1 MSRYRQVRYAQV
13 GVGGRSV
20 LYTDG
25 IFKFFSK
32 YAKLVALC
40 DNNPGRLDL
49 CNKRIAKLFKHPL
62 LPVYNEKQ
70 FDLMIK
76 EQKPD
81 VVIVTTKDCLHDRYI
96 IRAMELGCD
105 AITEKPMTIDEKR
118 CQKILDTIKRTKRNL
133 RVTFNYRYSPPR
145 TQVKELLMKGAIG
158 KVLSVE
164 FQWLLNTSHGADY
177 FRRWHREKANSGGLM
192 VHKATHHFDL
202 VNWWL
207 SAEPE
212 EVFAMGARGFYGAQS
227 GMVERYGLRGHSERC
242 ATCKVAKK
250 CPFYL
255 DMRKYPTM
263 RALYLD
269 CEKHDNYFRDR
280 CVFGKTMDIED
291 TMNLTVRYNTG
302 AIMSYALNAFT
313 PWEGYHVC
321 FNGTRGRLEH
331 HCIESMYVS
340 GDNRVQGATIPKGTS
355 IILYPHFKNAR
366 TIPVRTAK
374 GGHGGGDFP
383 LLQSLFL
390 PRTPADPCRR
400 AAGVAA
406 GAYSILT
413 GIAANRSM
421 KTNKPVRIRDLA
433 RGIPAMEHTPIKD
446 V

>member
-1 MSRYRQVRYAQV
+1 M
-13 GVGGRSV
+13 
-20 LYTDG
+20 YTDAICKHFAKHAALVG
-25 IFKFFSK
+25 I
-32 YAKLVALC
+32 C
-40 DNNPGRLDL
+40 DNNPGRLEL
-49 CNKRIAKLFKHPL
+49 CNRRIAKSFGHA
-62 LPVYNEKQ
+62 PVPMYRDTQ
-70 FDLMIK
+70 FDRMVR

-81 VVIVTTKDCLHDRYI
+81 VVIVTTKDSFHDRYI
-96 IRAMELGCD
+96 VRAMELGCD
-105 AITEKPMTIDEKR
+105 AVTEKPMTIDAAR
-118 CQKILDTIKRTKRNL
+118 CQRILDAIKRTKRSL

-212 EVFAMGARGFYGAQS
+212 EVFAMGARRFYGAGN
-227 GMVERYGLRGHSERC
+227 GMAERYGLKGHAERC
-242 ATCKVAKK
+242 LECRVAKR
-250 CPFYL
+250 CPFRL
-255 DMRKYPTM
+255 DMRKYPRM
-263 RALYLD
+263 RELYLD
-269 CEKHDNYFRDR
+269 CEKHDGYFRDR
-280 CVFGKTMDIED
+280 CVFGRTMDIED
-291 TMNLTVRYNTG
+291 TMNLTVRYSTG

-313 PWEGYHVC
+313 PWEGYRVC

-331 HCIESMYVS
+331 HCVESVYVS
-340 GDNRVQGATIPKGTS
+340 GDNRVQGATIPQGTT
-355 IILYPHFKNAR
+355 ITLYPHFKPAR
-366 TIPVRTAK
+366 SIPVRTAK

-390 PRTPADPCRR
+390 PKPPADPCRR

-421 KTNKPVRIRDLA
+421 RTNRPVRIRDLV
-433 RGIPAMEHTPIKD
+433 RGIPPMDHTPMKEW
-446 V
+446 